1 MTLRIQL
8 DKNQYA
14 TLISAYEPTLDADD
28 EVKEAFYT
36 QLSQIMIS
44 TLERDKLIVLEDF
57 NCQSGKRSR
66 NMRAEVDGWLNFEE
80 EKKQEQ
86 KLKDRGD
93 WTVGTNL
100 GLNYHQDWTT
110 QFAKERSGSG
120 WGPTVTTDNYI
131 NLVLH

>member
-1 MTLRIQL
+1 MVRRGPTQRRTEKIHLLLEGKSLDQPRIHDVGFAIRNYLVSRQIEQPVGVNERLMTLRIQL

-57 NCQSGKRSR
+57 NC
-66 NMRAEVDGWLNFEE
+66 
-80 EKKQEQ
+80 
-86 KLKDRGD
+86 
-93 WTVGTNL
+93 
-100 GLNYHQDWTT
+100 
-110 QFAKERSGSG
+110 
-120 WGPTVTTDNYI
+120 
-131 NLVLH
+131 

>member
-36 QLSQIMIS
+36 QLSQIMI

-57 NCQSGKRSR
+57 NC
-66 NMRAEVDGWLNFEE
+66 
-80 EKKQEQ
+80 
-86 KLKDRGD
+86 
-93 WTVGTNL
+93 
-100 GLNYHQDWTT
+100 
-110 QFAKERSGSG
+110 
-120 WGPTVTTDNYI
+120 
-131 NLVLH
+131 